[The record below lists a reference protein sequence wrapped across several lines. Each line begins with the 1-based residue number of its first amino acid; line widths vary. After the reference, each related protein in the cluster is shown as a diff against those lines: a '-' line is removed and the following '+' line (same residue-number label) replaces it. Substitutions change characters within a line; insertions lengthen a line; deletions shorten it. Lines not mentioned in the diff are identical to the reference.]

1 MDKIVKNTLY
11 SIIGSSVYL
20 FSQWLMLVLVVRLSG
35 SYEEAGVLGI
45 AISVDNIFYIIS
57 TFYIRN
63 YQGADINNRFSN
75 SEYITFRIITSAVSL
90 LILPVYL
97 IIMRYSLYTLLAI
110 ICYMLIRTVESVV
123 DVIQGVFQKI
133 WRLDIACKSFVIRGI
148 ANLAVFSISE
158 WLSKNLVISLL
169 LSAAASLLLALV
181 FDVRPCKQM
190 FEIDIDF
197 KNKEL
202 FKLLFLSFPMFL
214 HGLLYTLISSAP
226 RIIAQKICG
235 EEPLGFYS
243 SVAAPTII
251 IQLIMANVFSTCITK
266 MSEQYI
272 NKDKSIFKTI
282 ATIQGIIIFLL
293 LVAMAGFALLGEIFL
308 KIVFGEEVLEYKY
321 LLLPAVVGAA
331 AIATSAFVSSIF
343 TATGHNVIMAILE
356 GITFVV
362 NLFLS
367 VILINEFSLQGINY
381 ALISSCVLYVIV
393 GYCVVLSMIVSD
405 YRRSA

>member
-1 MDKIVKNTLY
+1 M
-11 SIIGSSVYL
+11 
-20 FSQWLMLVLVVRLSG
+20 
-35 SYEEAGVLGI
+35 
-45 AISVDNIFYIIS
+45 DNIFYIIS